1 MAPPL
6 LSQGPMVK
14 YTNNWNFVLA
24 DPLRQDRIDLATAFS
39 HFTFQHTKGYCM
51 VCDIQGI
58 DSVDAQGKPMMLLT
72 DPAIHCPSVT
82 RFGKTNLQ
90 KKGIEAF
97 FKKHVC
103 NKYCQALG
111 LKAP

>member
-1 MAPPL
+1 
-6 LSQGPMVK
+6 MVK

-24 DPLRQDRIDLATAFS
+24 DPLKQDRIDLATAFS

-58 DSVDAQGKPMMLLT
+58 DSVDSLGQPMMLLT
-72 DPAIHCPSVT
+72 DPAIHCPYVT

-90 KKGIEAF
+90 KKGIDAF
-97 FKKHVC
+97 FEVHVC
-103 NKYCQALG
+103 NKYCKALG